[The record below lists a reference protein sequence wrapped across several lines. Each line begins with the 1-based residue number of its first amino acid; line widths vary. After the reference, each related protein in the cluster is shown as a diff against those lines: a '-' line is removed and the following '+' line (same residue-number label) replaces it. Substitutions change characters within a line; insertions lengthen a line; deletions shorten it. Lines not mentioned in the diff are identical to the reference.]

1 MEFRKEVAYVPAT
14 LENESK
20 KSEDTYFV
28 FTLKQAFSKRLFSYF
43 LKNEFL
49 TFVMIMSLGSAILLN
64 LLSSTR

>member
-28 FTLKQAFSKRLFSYF
+28 FTLRYNNIIIPFLCLGEDKDLIWLKKQNSK
-43 LKNEFL
+43 KP
-49 TFVMIMSLGSAILLN
+49 
-64 LLSSTR
+64 